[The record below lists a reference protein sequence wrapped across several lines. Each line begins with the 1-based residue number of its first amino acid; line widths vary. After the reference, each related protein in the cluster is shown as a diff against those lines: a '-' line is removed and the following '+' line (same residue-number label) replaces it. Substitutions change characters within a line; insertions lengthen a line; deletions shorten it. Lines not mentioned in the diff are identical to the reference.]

1 MLLSSICAKEAS
13 SLGKSPLT
21 LCINCRRVGTK
32 FSQCC
37 FGTSPQAPCRGCS
50 WAVGCWTGWPSPL
63 FTVREPGWEASS
75 HTHAFTP
82 VPQSPS
88 YKGGPTL
95 DQRNTFLAFWAGI
108 LRGNSSSTS
117 RADLELSRVL
127 STTRNECW
135 PLFNRNVKKWLR
147 KFQTNLM
154 RY

>member
-75 HTHAFTP
+75 HTHAFTQ
-82 VPQSPS
+82 VPSLLPTRGAPLSIREIHSWHSELESWEGTVLPLQEPIWS
-88 YKGGPTL
+88 YLGCSQPHWMSVGHYL
-95 DQRNTFLAFWAGI
+95 IGMWRNGWENFRPI
-108 LRGNSSSTS
+108 
-117 RADLELSRVL
+117 
-127 STTRNECW
+127 
-135 PLFNRNVKKWLR
+135 
-147 KFQTNLM
+147 
-154 RY
+154 